1 MNRTPRRGS
10 ESEFQ
15 VDRCSGHLEVGATRE
30 NQGGDGTECDNDSTH
45 HLHVDSLPPSRK
57 KAFSHFLIS
66 SFSPQGDI
74 AESIG

>member
-1 MNRTPRRGS
+1 MNSDPPRGVR
-10 ESEFQ
+10 SEFQ
-15 VDRCSGHLEVGATRE
+15 VDLCSGDLEVSATRE

-45 HLHVDSLPPSRK
+45 HLHVDSLPPSRE
-57 KAFSHFLIS
+57 KALSHFLIS